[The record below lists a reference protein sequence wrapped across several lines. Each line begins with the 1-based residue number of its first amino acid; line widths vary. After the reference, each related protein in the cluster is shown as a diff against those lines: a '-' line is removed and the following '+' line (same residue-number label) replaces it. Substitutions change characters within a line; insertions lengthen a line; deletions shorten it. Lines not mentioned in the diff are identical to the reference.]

1 MNPWNGS
8 ILFFVAKEILFQV
21 GLSAE
26 KEATAAASAAL
37 AAAKAAGLGP
47 QDVGR
52 FGGNGLLP

>member
-1 MNPWNGS
+1 M
-8 ILFFVAKEILFQV
+8 

-47 QDVGR
+47 QDVTTWVVS
-52 FGGNGLLP
+52 GGNGLLPYLDFNGS